1 MTKHVKDG
9 QIVGMKKTML
19 SISVH
24 FIFDQM
30 HLQQSGKAIL
40 INFFHVVEPVFLGIG
55 FRIVETY
62 EL

>member
-30 HLQQSGKAIL
+30 HLQQSG
-40 INFFHVVEPVFLGIG
+40 IG
-55 FRIVETY
+55 FRTVETY